1 MAMTMQQSSPVAHVP
16 VGLGGV
22 RTRTGA
28 ARIATCGPPHPAH
41 VLACGRG
48 VEARLLARRDG
59 PQALEKVGTRREA
72 RGRFPLLQPGLPRAA
87 LHEDRRGQSRDTLG
101 AAHLHRVFGALARTA
116 LAVYAVP
123 TPWLPQETTTLT
135 L

>member
-1 MAMTMQQSSPVAHVP
+1 MAMTMQQISPVAHVP

-59 PQALEKVGTRREA
+59 HQALEKGGTRREE
-72 RGRFPLLQPGLPRAA
+72 RGLFPVRQPGLTRAA
-87 LHEDRRGQSRDTLG
+87 LHADRRGPSRDTLC
-101 AAHLHRVFGALARTA
+101 AAPLNRGFGALARTA
-116 LAVYAVP
+116 LAVYAVAP
-123 TPWLPQETTTLT
+123 PWLPQETTTLT